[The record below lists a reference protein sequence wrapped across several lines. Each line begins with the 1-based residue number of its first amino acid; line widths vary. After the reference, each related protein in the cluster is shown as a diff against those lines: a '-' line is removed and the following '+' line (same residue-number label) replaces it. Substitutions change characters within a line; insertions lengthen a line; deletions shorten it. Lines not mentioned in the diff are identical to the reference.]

1 MNRRPLTFTSACP
14 QLPVSATDFETGL
27 GRNRPGT
34 EPELFQCHLPS
45 KLIADKITKF
55 NNLISNID
63 ISDKSNKEIFKDYE
77 FLKSALIKSLE
88 YEEKE
93 KIKRTEMKEAIQH
106 QLLCNLVYLSMWS

>member
-1 MNRRPLTFTSACP
+1 MSRNVP
-14 QLPVSATDFETGL
+14 ETGII
-27 GRNRPGT
+27 PAT
-34 EPELFQCHLPS
+34 T
-45 KLIADKITKF
+45 IADKITKF

-93 KIKRTEMKEAIQH
+93 KICGPDR
-106 QLLCNLVYLSMWS
+106 NS